1 MLLLVRRFKH
11 LEFMSDRFRRYFL
24 YALGE
29 MVLVVV
35 GILIALQIDN
45 WNSNRQ
51 DDARLQSHLQSI
63 ARNVGEDLAEL
74 QALKSFRQEAVVDGW
89 RVLDYLTAQST
100 FSTKDIS
107 LYSKARF
114 EASAQEIFAAN
125 TSGYDSLKNS
135 DVLGRLQGNDIENL
149 LADYYDVV
157 GRIENLEASHNSY
170 VRSLEVPFI
179 LEYPPE
185 AESYAFITPD
195 SLPGERFEELQP
207 VYHRRIN
214 SALSHALIGS
224 TSNLSVLLRYYQ
236 RLETLGRTYVRLV
249 NRGTMNLNA
258 EDAAILAGM
267 RDWVTGFADPALVAK
282 GSPNLGSYYIGRES
296 ALGAAVFDIHSLAL
310 TDEGVRLGYN
320 GGAAWATFWFGPH
333 ALQESRV
340 KLDYSAFDR
349 LILEIKS
356 DGGGEQIAVIM
367 KDVHDPD
374 DEAPPSIEITLSSEW
389 QTYEIDLADFVTPDL
404 TVLHVPLGFLFAEDP
419 VSFTVRDA
427 RFVKSE

>member
-74 QALKSFRQEAVVDGW
+74 QTLKSFRQEAVVDGW

-249 NRGTMNLNA
+249 SRRTMNLNA

-267 RDWVTGFADPALVAK
+267 RDWVTGLADPAIVAT

-310 TDEGVRLGYN
+310 TDEGVRFGYN
-320 GGAAWATFWFGPH
+320 GGAAWATFWFGPY

-367 KDVHDPD
+367 KDVYDPD
-374 DEAPPSIEITLSSEW
+374 DEAPPSIEITLGSEW

-404 TVLHVPLGFLFAEDP
+404 TVLHVPLGFLFTEDP
-419 VSFTVRDA
+419 VSFTIRDA

>member
-74 QALKSFRQEAVVDGW
+74 QTLKSFRQEAVVDGW

-195 SLPGERFEELQP
+195 SLPAAHQQCLISCLDRVNIEPER
-207 VYHRRIN
+207 VV
-214 SALSHALIGS
+214 
-224 TSNLSVLLRYYQ
+224 TLLP
-236 RLETLGRTYVRLV
+236 
-249 NRGTMNLNA
+249 A
-258 EDAAILAGM
+258 S
-267 RDWVTGFADPALVAK
+267 RDPGKNVC
-282 GSPNLGSYYIGRES
+282 
-296 ALGAAVFDIHSLAL
+296 
-310 TDEGVRLGYN
+310 
-320 GGAAWATFWFGPH
+320 
-333 ALQESRV
+333 
-340 KLDYSAFDR
+340 
-349 LILEIKS
+349 
-356 DGGGEQIAVIM
+356 
-367 KDVHDPD
+367 
-374 DEAPPSIEITLSSEW
+374 AP
-389 QTYEIDLADFVTPDL
+389 
-404 TVLHVPLGFLFAEDP
+404 
-419 VSFTVRDA
+419 R
-427 RFVKSE
+427 